1 MRKDVTG
8 NVSSERVYVNKY
20 GQTAKMNV
28 SRIGDKT
35 LREEAPP
42 LGTVRWLGL
51 DPGLATLR
59 WAVLEGEDDLEA
71 RLLDYGTIETGKKK
85 AVSERLW
92 ELEQDLV
99 VLIQ

>member
-1 MRKDVTG
+1 
-8 NVSSERVYVNKY
+8 
-20 GQTAKMNV
+20 MNV

-59 WAVLEGEDDLEA
+59 WAVLEGEDDLET
-71 RLLDYGTIETGKKK
+71 RLVDYGTIETGKKK